1 MLVPAPMSFKEN
13 PPAQSLPMLAG
24 HGLLAASGPQAG
36 AFLQAQLMSDVAAL
50 AVGQWQW
57 SGWLTAKGRVIA
69 LFALLRDGEE
79 SFCLIAPDFPVDALR
94 DALGRFVFRSKV
106 TLSVRADWRCAA
118 QWDVPAFAQRDL
130 AFAMAGGWVL
140 DAGGDAAQRGLWLL
154 PAASPLLSPLDST
167 DAQSR
172 WQRKDLAHG
181 LPRLPA
187 EQREQWTPQ
196 MLSLQRL
203 RAFSLKKGCYPGQE
217 IVARTHFLGQAKRE
231 LALLRGNGLHAGAG
245 VVTGNDGKAVGTVV
259 CADTAGTSALAVIG
273 ADIEADSL
281 LVAGA
286 PAERTGLAG
295 GLQRP

>member
-1 MLVPAPMSFKEN
+1 MPFKEN

-24 HGLLAASGPQAG
+24 HGVLMAEGPQAG

-50 AVGQWQW
+50 AVGQWHW

-79 SFCLIAPDFPVDALR
+79 SFCLIAPDFPVDTLR
-94 DALGRFVFRSKV
+94 AALGRFVFRSKV
-106 TLSVRADWRCAA
+106 KLSVREDWRCAA
-118 QWDVPAFAQRDL
+118 QWGLPAFAQRDL
-130 AFAMAGGWVL
+130 AIATQGGWLL

-154 PAASPLLSPLDST
+154 PATSPLLSPLDSA

-172 WQRKDLAHG
+172 WQREDLAHG

-187 EQREQWTPQ
+187 DQGEQWTPQ

-231 LALLRGNGLHAGAG
+231 LALLAGHGLHAGAG
-245 VVTGNDGKAVGTVV
+245 VVAGSEGKAVGTVV
-259 CADTAGTSALAVIG
+259 CADTAGASALAVIG
-273 ADIEADSL
+273 ADIGADSL
-281 LVAGA
+281 RVAGA
-286 PAERTGLAG
+286 AVERIGLAG
-295 GLQRP
+295 GLQRPV